1 MAEADLRPI
10 LGEIR
15 EELAVIRDALLALAL
30 FQSEDQRNADAA
42 KAQLSEVLKRASWK
56 RRPDRDK

>member
-1 MAEADLRPI
+1 MAEVDLSAI

-42 KAQLSEVLKRASWK
+42 KAQLSEVLKRVPWK
-56 RRPDRDK
+56 RRFGRDK